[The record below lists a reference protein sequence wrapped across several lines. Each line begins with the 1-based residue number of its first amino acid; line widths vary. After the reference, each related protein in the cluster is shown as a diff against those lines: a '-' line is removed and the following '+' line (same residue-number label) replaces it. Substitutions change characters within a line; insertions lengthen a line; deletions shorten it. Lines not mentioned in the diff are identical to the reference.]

1 MITQNQCQEEDN
13 RFQDSF
19 SNFETY
25 NTYFSAPKICMITL
39 VFETDKHQINLEDVR
54 TNQELHIR
62 TKKYPK
68 ERKKYRSFLNC
79 VTTIFDEKKAIKV
92 FCNGKMHVTGCC
104 KIAYGFELV
113 NRFAAAMKWDDY
125 SITNYKILTFNT
137 CIKLSSNKYIDLST
151 FHDILYKKN
160 IQSRYTPDTYQGLV
174 IKIIYKNTD
183 KKISILCFYT
193 GNFIIT
199 GVSHPEH
206 LSYGFEFLHNIMK
219 DIYDDIIM

>member
-1 MITQNQCQEEDN
+1 MITQRQCQEQDN
-13 RFQDSF
+13 RFEDAF
-19 SNFETY
+19 SKFQSY
-25 NTYFSAPKICMITL
+25 NTDFSAPKICMITL
-39 VFETDKHQINLEDVR
+39 VFETNKQHINLEDVR
-54 TNQELHIR
+54 TNTELNIR

-68 ERKKYRSFLNC
+68 ERKQYQSFLNC

-113 NRFAAAMKWDDY
+113 NRFATAMKWNDY
-125 SITNYKILTFNT
+125 AINNYKILTFNT

-151 FHDILYKKN
+151 FHDILNKKS

-174 IKIIYKNTD
+174 IKINYKNTD

-199 GVSHPEH
+199 GVSHPDH
-206 LSYGFEFLHNIMK
+206 LIYGFEFLHNTIK
-219 DIYDDIIM
+219 EVYDSITM